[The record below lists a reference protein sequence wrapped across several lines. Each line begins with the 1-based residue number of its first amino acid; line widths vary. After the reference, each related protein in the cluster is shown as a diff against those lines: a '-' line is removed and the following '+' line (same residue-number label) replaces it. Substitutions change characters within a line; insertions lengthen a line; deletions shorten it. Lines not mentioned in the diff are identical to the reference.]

1 MEKQKKKYGLEAWLP
16 DKDADPYFGTA
27 RDMELYRLHKE
38 LYYVLIDKEKVIKQL
53 RISNIGLIVC
63 VSITVAAVVARL
75 FLTLG

>member
-27 RDMELYRLHKE
+27 RDMELYN
-38 LYYVLIDKEKVIKQL
+38 KEKVIKQL